1 MIYVV
6 TFLLILS
13 VVLNVVVINHWYKLA
28 RVVLGHEEAIEEC
41 LDGINSVYGNV
52 DKILQSPL
60 ATNDPKVVQI
70 HRELK
75 RAHDYLLY
83 IANRLTSGWSDQKED
98 AGVEKSDG

>member
-1 MIYVV
+1 MIYIVAI
-6 TFLLILS
+6 LLVLS
-13 VVLNVVVINHWYKLA
+13 LAVNVVVINRWYKLA

-41 LDGINSVYGNV
+41 LDGINNVYGNV

-75 RAHDYLLY
+75 RVHDYLLH

-98 AGVEKSDG
+98 AGVERSDG

>member
-1 MIYVV
+1 MIYLV
-6 TFLLILS
+6 TVLLVLS
-13 VVLNVVVINHWYKLA
+13 VALNVVVIHRWYKLA

-41 LDGINSVYGNV
+41 LDGINNVYGNV

-60 ATNDPKVVQI
+60 ATNDPKVMQI

-83 IANRLTSGWSDQKED
+83 IANRLTSGWSGQKED
-98 AGVEKSDG
+98 TGVEKSDG

>member
-1 MIYVV
+1 MIYFV
-6 TFLLILS
+6 TFLLVIS
-13 VVLNVVVINHWYKLA
+13 VAVNVVVINRWYKLA
-28 RVVLGHEEAIEEC
+28 RAVLGHEEAIEEC
-41 LDGINSVYGNV
+41 LDGINSVYVNV

-60 ATNDPKVVQI
+60 ATNDPKVMQI

-98 AGVEKSDG
+98 ARVEKSDG